1 MLIRMSSS
9 PLMQVHFS
17 LRVLRLIAPVLRL
30 VMLLVSRGISRVR
43 QGKRG
48 LVHETN
54 SIDP

>member
-1 MLIRMSSS
+1 MLIRMA
-9 PLMQVHFS
+9 PLMQVQFS

-43 QGKRG
+43 QGKTG

-54 SIDP
+54 SKP